1 MKKRLYILVEGGDDV
16 RFFGRIIKPLFVSRY
31 DSVEIITYACIRR
44 EKVNKLLQSIRQMGN
59 DYIFVADIDTE
70 RSVRDKKQ
78 ILYCRFS
85 ELDGA
90 SIVVVVKEIESWYLA
105 GIKETLARRIHIP
118 NLMSTDDLTKEDF
131 NALIPYEFDSRIDFM
146 FEILKEFSTD
156 TAQQKNRS
164 FRFFVSHYRIRAVDA
179 ITAMT

>member
-1 MKKRLYILVEGGDDV
+1 VVVTQPE
-16 RFFGRIIKPLFVSRY
+16 
-31 DSVEIITYACIRR
+31 
-44 EKVNKLLQSIRQMGN
+44 
-59 DYIFVADIDTE
+59 
-70 RSVRDKKQ
+70 

-118 NLMSTDDLTKEDF
+118 NLMSTDDLTKEAF